1 MKNFELISKTK
12 QVIKQADQN
21 VANFEHLSNITW
33 NLHQLL
39 ASYGK
44 EKLCRNLRQNYAK
57 YRVHKSYSK
66 QMVPVLERAYVALVN
81 I

>member
-44 EKLCRNLRQNYAK
+44 EKLCKSIRQNYAR
-57 YRVHKSYSK
+57 YRQQKTYSK